1 MCKSTNVQ
9 STNVQS
15 TNVKSYTCEKYTCA
29 KVQVFT
35 ELRKNCQ
42 ELWHVHI
49 RRQNLTDFLCL
60 RANFVYLVCNDICG
74 RLVKYPRALGPFHT
88 QPRRIDFYRIGHNG
102 IMEKRKKGRKK
113 RYRNVMTCP
122 THSSLK

>member
-1 MCKSTNVQ
+1 MFSLQKKIYLLGILKLHMCKSPSIYSVTQ
-9 STNVQS
+9 
-15 TNVKSYTCEKYTCA
+15 KLPRA
-29 KVQVFT
+29 MA
-35 ELRKNCQ
+35 
-42 ELWHVHI
+42 HVLHI